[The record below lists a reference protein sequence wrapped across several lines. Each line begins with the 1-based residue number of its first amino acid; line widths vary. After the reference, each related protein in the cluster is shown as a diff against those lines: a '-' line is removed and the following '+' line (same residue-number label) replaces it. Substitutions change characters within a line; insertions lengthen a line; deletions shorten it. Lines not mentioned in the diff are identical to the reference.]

1 VSSRAR
7 YLRADAW
14 LHDLRALHAQ
24 GYSDRAIARE
34 LSRRYPQLAFT
45 HDRVR
50 YWRTADDRIAQDG
63 ECLPRDRFDLRH
75 RRTVYQMLRGLGHL
89 LPQTLRQREA
99 DILALLRERGPLTR
113 PEIARALGVRTLR
126 TRHQHWLGRLRRLA
140 LVETERCPPQR
151 VLYRI
156 APRALPLVG

>member
-34 LSRRYPQLAFT
+34 LGRRYPSLHFS
-45 HDRVR
+45 RWSVW
-50 YWRTADDRIAQDG
+50 YWRTAENRIAQDG
-63 ECLPRDRFDLRH
+63 ECVPRDRFDIHH
-75 RRTVYQMLRGLGHL
+75 RRAVHQLQKGFGHL
-89 LPQTLRQREA
+89 LPLPLRRRES
-99 DILALLRERGPLTR
+99 DILALLRQRGPLTR